1 MRLLARAA
9 RTLGVGLATTLN
21 LFNPELLLLNGAFF
35 EAGDLVL
42 APLRASIQDHA
53 IASSMKR
60 LVIEPSTLG
69 ARAAALGA
77 GLVATKEA
85 VQRL

>member
-1 MRLLARAA
+1 M
-9 RTLGVGLATTLN
+9 GLSTALN
-21 LFNPELLLLNGAFF
+21 LFNPELLLLNGRFF

-42 APLRASIQDHA
+42 APLRASIRDHA

-60 LVIEPSTLG
+60 LAIEPSALG
-69 ARAAALGA
+69 PRAAALGA
-77 GLVATKEA
+77 GLVATKAA